1 MAAAAV
7 DDALQHAVPFDG
19 VREDDHGIQHM
30 ILDQLENGH
39 LTVIRRCERKI
50 EVCLGMENE
59 KAIACCTAYLFK
71 ARSIAG
77 GIPPQHRET
86 YADDAGC
93 VCHRVDLLSV
103 LQFVKNTS

>member
-59 KAIACCTAYLFK
+59 KAIA
-71 ARSIAG
+71 ARHIYSRHGRIAG
-77 GIPPQHRET
+77 GIPP
-86 YADDAGC
+86 AA
-93 VCHRVDLLSV
+93 
-103 LQFVKNTS
+103 